1 MAFGDIIQSLEYNEK
16 LTSLTLDWTDG
27 STPTEGNLIIIV
39 AGTRGNATFSTPSGY
54 TEALADEPWSGSSS
68 TNTYIWYKIASASE
82 SNVNVNDGNGAASI
96 YIGAVEVEGPWHA
109 SILEYAGSAEGTV
122 AKTTG
127 LAPGTT
133 GTLSQADCF
142 ALATLFYR
150 GTSSTIQAP
159 TAVAASGFTEQG
171 VFSQGAATYCLS
183 DGYLYKVT
191 SATTALNPTI
201 TWSMTSSSSLLTKA
215 QIVVFKKSDGGGGG
229 LPIPVAMRYYR
240 NMRT

>member
-1 MAFGDIIQSLEYNEK
+1 MPRF
-16 LTSLTLDWTDG
+16 
-27 STPTEGNLIIIV
+27 
-39 AGTRGNATFSTPSGY
+39 RR
-54 TEALADEPWSGSSS
+54 SSS
-68 TNTYIWYKIASASE
+68 TNTYIWYKIAGASE
-82 SNVNVNDGNGAASI
+82 GNVTIDDDYTLGSM

-122 AKTTG
+122 AKGTG

-142 ALATLFYR
+142 ALALLIYR
-150 GTSSTIQAP
+150 GISASTQAP
-159 TAVAASGFTEQG
+159 TAVAATGFTEQG
-171 VFSQGAATYCLS
+171 IFEQGTDNYPLS
-183 DGYLYKVT
+183 GGYLYKVT

-201 TWSMTSSSSLLTKA
+201 TWSMTATFSLLTKA

-240 NMRT
+240 NQRI